1 MMVKVYK
8 IVCQSH
14 RPKGNAEA
22 GTARSNNNRRY
33 SSSSNSETLHGVHE
47 VATTYLH
54 FEYILTQY

>member
-22 GTARSNNNRRY
+22 GTARSNNRRY
-33 SSSSNSETLHGVHE
+33 SSSNSEILCGVHE